1 MGSHRAQGSSLRPSR
16 ALPRVG
22 IAIALGLAT
31 IVTPLLGVGPSDG
44 APSAD
49 AASEA
54 TVISTRTVSRAAA
67 VPSVPPAPLRS
78 HFRVVPQATPEVAAA
93 PARLVADPAEPLT
106 VEELGSIRTQ
116 AEKASRGQARAVLA
130 DCPSSP
136 VAPDAQNGR
145 LDTSE
150 LCEIWAD
157 GLLLRSDAAIALA
170 RLNAEYASTWG
181 QDLCLTDAYRS
192 YGQQVAVR
200 SAKPGLAARPGTSQH
215 GWGLAVD
222 LCDAEASTGTD
233 RAVWMVENAPAFGW
247 DNPDWARPGGSGPL
261 EPWHWEFVA
270 GQGGPDRS

>member
-1 MGSHRAQGSSLRPSR
+1 MGSHRAQGSPLRPSR

-44 APSAD
+44 AASAD
-49 AASEA
+49 AASRA

-67 VPSVPPAPLRS
+67 VLAVPPAPLRS
-78 HFRVVPQATPEVAAA
+78 DFRVVPQATREVAAA
-93 PARLVADPAEPLT
+93 PARLVADPVEPLT
-106 VEELGSIRTQ
+106 VEELGSMRTR

-145 LDTSE
+145 LDTNE
-150 LCEIWAD
+150 LCEIWSD

-192 YGQQVAVR
+192 YGQQVTVR

-222 LCDAEASTGTD
+222 LCEAEASTGTD

-247 DNPDWARPGGSGPL
+247 DNPDWARPGGSGPF

-270 GQGGPDRS
+270 GQGGSDPP